1 MDIKRRHKKNILNN
15 DIKLTEITISRS
27 EETIKRLK
35 NQKADEFVINQV
47 DKLKK
52 LIEEKTEYLEKIR
65 NDLIDIE
72 AGEFDEEISKE
83 YLEQQEKHEKR
94 EKEVEKSKTA
104 KDIESQRTKD
114 ISKSY
119 MKNVIAEARAN
130 RQSEKDMNY
139 ALKYMWKVEEQLPDY
154 MKRNLS
160 EMPNNKGY
168 YWRGIY
174 FYGDLPEER
183 GPTVIFEK
191 QKGTLLLIHEYT
203 STDYKRYEKNG
214 KDRKILVHSERR
226 IKKDTE
232 INLMDYIK
240 KTKTK

>member
-15 DIKLTEITISRS
+15 DIKLTEITILRS

-47 DKLKK
+47 AKLKN
-52 LIEEKTEYLEKIR
+52 LIEEKTEYLEKIQ

-83 YLEQQEKHEKR
+83 YLEQQKKHEKR
-94 EKEVEKSKTA
+94 EKEVEKSKSA

-114 ISKSY
+114 ISKLY

-139 ALKYMWKVEEQLPDY
+139 AQKYFFKVEDQLPEY

-160 EMPNNKGY
+160 DMPNNKGY

-183 GPTVIFEK
+183 GPTIIFEK
-191 QKGTLLLIHEYT
+191 QKGTLLVIHEYT
-203 STDYKRYEKNG
+203 PTDYKRYEKNG
-214 KDRKILVHSERR
+214 KDRKVLVYSEKK

-240 KTKTK
+240 KPKNK